1 MTKVKTQCREDLCKY
16 CWKNMTLRDYWGN
29 SWGHYCL
36 EAVQGAID
44 GIFSGPVNDAS
55 CFEPRKTKSVKKM
68 IMVAE
73 LFQAVKDNKI

>member
-1 MTKVKTQCREDLCKY
+1 
-16 CWKNMTLRDYWGN
+16 MTLRDYKGRAWG
-29 SWGHYCL
+29 SYCL

-44 GIFSGPVNDAS
+44 GIFIGPVNDVS
-55 CFEPRKTKSVKKM
+55 CFEPRKTKSVEKM